1 VAKVYFTAQSRRLFD
16 NIREER
22 IKDKITQ
29 SLQKLAQNPY
39 TGKKL
44 KGKLQGTYSLRIWP
58 YRILYEITKTKN
70 IILTDIGYRKE
81 IYK

>member
-1 VAKVYFTAQSRRLFD
+1 MAKVYFTAQSRRLFD

>member
-1 VAKVYFTAQSRRLFD
+1 MAQVYFTAQSRRLFD

-44 KGKLQGTYSLRIWP
+44 KGELQGTYSLRIWP
-58 YRILYEITKTKN
+58 YRILYEITKAKD
-70 IILTDIGYRKE
+70 IILTDIGHRKE